1 MLHSSSVLLPSIS
14 RAVVAVSLTSL
25 QLVVRTSMDS
35 TLLSKSSSPLW
46 S

>member
-1 MLHSSSVLLPSIS
+1 MPHNSSVLLPSIS
-14 RAVVAVSLTSL
+14 RVVVAVSLTSL
-25 QLVVRTSMDS
+25 RLVVRMLMDS